1 MRIFF
6 WPAGPEKNSGQMLI
20 IMGLGIALGL
30 VAAAVFLNEIA
41 LTGFLTTQSE
51 LTFPKSAIRDFRLQ
65 AVAAVKSAASRSA
78 YDPATFTSIMTNAST
93 QLGKLAALQGAY
105 LELRTDPVVLPG
117 QSTFSSVTL
126 TVIYDDSG
134 VLYESTEAVAV

>member
-1 MRIFF
+1 MTGWVGR
-6 WPAGPEKNSGQMLI
+6 GDEGQMLI
-20 IMGLGIALGL
+20 IMGLGITLGL
-30 VAAAVFLNEIA
+30 VAAALFLNEIA

-65 AVAAVKSAASRSA
+65 AVAAVKSAAERASH
-78 YDPATFTSIMTNAST
+78 DPSTFTTIMTNVSA

-105 LELRTDPVVLPG
+105 LDIRTNPVVFSG

-126 TVIYDDSG
+126 TVIYDDAG
-134 VLYESTEAVAV
+134 VLFESTEAVAA